1 MIINY
6 YYLALMPFAF
16 AFHKFP
22 LKNIIIGRAVFSTI
36 VDSLNT
42 EICNTSSVCVA
53 MLNIDD
59 RCPLQIVY
67 IGTMI
72 YLINFV
78 FLENVAR
85 DEEKKL
91 HTFIEYS
98 DGRRLANSLLVIWA
112 ILFTKN
118 VGIVV

>member
-1 MIINY
+1 
-6 YYLALMPFAF
+6 MPFAF
-16 AFHKFP
+16 AFQKFP

-42 EICNTSSVCVA
+42 EICTTPNVCFAV
-53 MLNIDD
+53 LNIDD

-78 FLENVAR
+78 LRENVAR
-85 DEEKKL
+85 DEEKKI
-91 HTFIEYS
+91 HTFTEYS
-98 DGRRLANSLLVIWA
+98 DGRRLANALLVIWA
-112 ILFTKN
+112 VLFTKN
-118 VGIVV
+118 VGIAV